1 MVSLAVVVV
10 LSILVVVFS
19 MFMSM
24 RLKGILTDIGLGP
37 LGGVVNGVMIQVFN
51 VSSTRLNAAPVPI
64 GISRSVSLELS
75 VETVRAERRRC
86 TSSWRRA

>member
-1 MVSLAVVVV
+1 MVVV

-51 VSSTRLNAAPVPI
+51 VSTRLNAAPVPI

-86 TSSWRRA
+86 TSSWLRA